1 MNVIATRAIC
11 AAIVIAAAGAESAF
25 AQGLANRVSSAPD
38 GPVQFNFSAREGV
51 CGNGRSY
58 ISTGQNSFHGSFT
71 GSVSETVRTDPCVDG
86 PVRVVL
92 GRADRNVISVE
103 TFVGPVSVEAGATDL
118 GAVPA
123 REANE
128 FLLSLAARL
137 DGRPGKDAIFPAML
151 ADSTNAI
158 APLLAIGRD
167 KERPSETRRSALSW
181 LGREV
186 ERDASAA
193 DRVTTALVAIAKDPG
208 EVQAVRSQAVSVLA
222 RLDRGQGIPAL
233 SQLAS
238 SRDDLWLGKQALSS
252 LAKSGDPRARQMLR
266 TAVQRADMPEDML
279 VTAIRALGREY
290 ATGQDIDLIRGL
302 YQKVEGERAKQSVI
316 SAISDLGGSENTG
329 WLLGIVRQEG
339 EPVALRRAALR
350 GAAKSGATTAELVSL
365 YSPTMSAQVKE
376 SLISL
381 YAERGDEAAVDK
393 LLSIVKTE
401 EDRSLRRR
409 TISRLSRSDDPRV
422 KQALVDI
429 VEQ

>member
-1 MNVIATRAIC
+1 MSTFTTRSLC
-11 AAIVIAAAGAESAF
+11 AAIVTFAAAGSAD
-25 AQGLANRVSSAPD
+25 AQGLANRVSSASD
-38 GPVQFNFSAREGV
+38 GPVQFTFAARDGV
-51 CGNGRSY
+51 CGNGRTY
-58 ISTGQNSFHGSFT
+58 ISTGNNSFYGT
-71 GSVSETVRTDPCVDG
+71 INNSVSETLRNDPCVEG

-103 TFVGPVSVEAGATDL
+103 TFVGPASVEPGATDL
-118 GAVPA
+118 GTVPA

-151 ADSTNAI
+151 ADSANAI

-167 KERPSETRRSALSW
+167 KARPSETRRSALSW

-193 DRVTTALVAIAKDPG
+193 DRVTTALVALAKDQS
-208 EVQAVRSQAVSVLA
+208 EMQAVRSQAVSVLA
-222 RLDRGQGIPAL
+222 RLDRGHGIPAL
-233 SQLAS
+233 SQLATAS
-238 SRDDLWLGKQALSS
+238 EDMWLGKQALGS
-252 LAKSGDPRARQMLR
+252 LAKSGDPRARQTLR
-266 TAVQRADMPEDML
+266 TAVQRADLPEDML

-290 ATGQDIDLIRGL
+290 ATGQDLDLIRGL
-302 YQKVEGERAKQSVI
+302 YGKLDSEKARSSVI
-316 SAISDLGGSENTG
+316 STVSELGGSENTR
-329 WLLGIVRQEG
+329 WLLGIVRQE
-339 EPVALRRAALR
+339 EQPIALRRAALR
-350 GAAKSGATTAELVSL
+350 GAAKSGATTPELVAL
-365 YSPTMSAQVKE
+365 YTPTMSAQMKE

-381 YAERGDEAAVDK
+381 YSERGDEAAVDK

-409 TISRLSRSDDPRV
+409 TISRLSKSDDPRV

-429 VEQ
+429 VER

>member
-1 MNVIATRAIC
+1 MSTFTTRSLC
-11 AAIVIAAAGAESAF
+11 AAIVTLAAATSAD
-25 AQGLANRVSSAPD
+25 AQGLANRVSSATD
-38 GPVQFNFSAREGV
+38 GPVQFTFAARDGV
-51 CGNGRSY
+51 CGNGRTY
-58 ISTGQNSFHGSFT
+58 ISTGNNSFYGT
-71 GSVSETVRTDPCVDG
+71 INNSVSETLRNDPCVDG

-103 TFVGPVSVEAGATDL
+103 TFVGPAVVEPGVTDL
-118 GAVPA
+118 GTVPA

-151 ADSTNAI
+151 ADSANAI

-167 KERPSETRRSALSW
+167 KGRPSETRRSALSW

-186 ERDASAA
+186 ERDPSAA
-193 DRVTTALVAIAKDPG
+193 DRVTTALVAIAKDQG
-208 EVQAVRSQAVSVLA
+208 EMQAVRSQAVSVLA
-222 RLDRGQGIPAL
+222 RLDRGHGIPAL
-233 SQLAS
+233 SQLATS
-238 SRDDLWLGKQALSS
+238 SDDMWLGKQALGS
-252 LAKSGDPRARQMLR
+252 LAKSGDPRARQTLR
-266 TAVQRADMPEDML
+266 TAVQRADLPEDML

-290 ATGQDIDLIRGL
+290 ATGQDLDLIRGL
-302 YQKVEGERAKQSVI
+302 YTKLESERSRSSVI
-316 SAISDLGGSENTG
+316 STISDLGGSEHTN
-329 WLLGIVRQEG
+329 WRLGIVRQE
-339 EPVALRRAALR
+339 EQPVALRRAALR

-365 YSPTMSAQVKE
+365 YTPTMSAQMKE

-381 YAERGDEAAVDK
+381 YSERGDEAAVDK

-409 TISRLSRSDDPRV
+409 TIARLSKSDDPRV

-429 VEQ
+429 VER